1 MFVCRDA
8 SAKSRSSSVS
18 VHKKK
23 TTIFQTLLLHM
34 DVATQGRVSTEYI
47 TLWHTNGCYVRAGA
61 GTSHG
66 YRDEVLTAIF
76 NSSFLMHPLYPH
88 FFFSLFSRF
97 FAGLLTPRRKA
108 PSTNPK
114 IHVTPRVAYF
124 RLF

>member
-1 MFVCRDA
+1 MFVCRERVCEVAQLEHIRAQKEDYYF
-8 SAKSRSSSVS
+8 SNF
-18 VHKKK
+18 
-23 TTIFQTLLLHM
+23 TTAHGR
-34 DVATQGRVSTEYI
+34 GRVSTEYI

-76 NSSFLMHPLYPH
+76 NSSFLMRPLYPR

-97 FAGLLTPRRKA
+97 FARLLTPRRKA
-108 PSTNPK
+108 PSTNLK
-114 IHVTPRVAYF
+114 IRETPRVTYF